1 VPSLQIAYS
10 YRASIPTKAGEWIEV
25 RMPLKE
31 CYATSFGQ
39 KLSNANPI
47 DAPKI
52 NSIGFM
58 LSDKKAGPFKLKI
71 AWVKVVGGKPKN

>member
-1 VPSLQIAYS
+1 
-10 YRASIPTKAGEWIEV
+10 
-25 RMPLKE
+25 MPLKE

-39 KLSNANPI
+39 KLSNASPI

-58 LSDKKAGPFKLKI
+58 LSDKKAGPFKPEI
-71 AWVKVVGGKPKN
+71 AG